1 MLGSGM
7 ICAMAMSVIW
17 FSSSRFKSNACIPA
31 SGRISGNVCISVH
44 QRRYRSLLEA
54 LHLIL
59 SASAVQQAGELCVTV
74 FKLAVADLK
83 HWRTLDR
90 SWNSFLEQSIGSTV
104 VQSHLRYDGVAAAG
118 LTHDRDIVRVTSE
131 RSDVS
136 FTHLRARRWSS
147 RPALAEGSD
156 SCAMK
161 PRAPRRYPTLTAM
174 KSWL

>member
-17 FSSSRFKSNACIPA
+17 FSSSRLKSNACIPA

-59 SASAVQQAGELCVTV
+59 SAGAVQQAGEVCVAV
-74 FKLAVADLK
+74 CKLADLE

-90 SWNSFLEQSIGSTV
+90 AWNSFLEQSVGGTV
-104 VQSHLRYDGVAAAG
+104 VQRHLRYDGVTATG
-118 LTHDRDIVRVTSE
+118 LTHDGDIVRVASE
-131 RSDVS
+131 RSDVIFHPLEGETLVEQS
-136 FTHLRARRWSS
+136 SVGRR
-147 RPALAEGSD
+147 
-156 SCAMK
+156 K
-161 PRAPRRYPTLTAM
+161 
-174 KSWL
+174 

>member
-90 SWNSFLEQSIGSTV
+90 AWNSFPEQSIGSTV

-131 RSDVS
+131 RSDVIFHPLEGETLVEQAS
-136 FTHLRARRWSS
+136 IGRR
-147 RPALAEGSD
+147 
-156 SCAMK
+156 K
-161 PRAPRRYPTLTAM
+161 
-174 KSWL
+174 